1 MIESKN
7 QSEAAVF
14 EVERTRK
21 IAVYRKSVEENFRFL
36 KQCTRLDQLLV
47 SGLLLPLSGGYLV
60 PVCELHAND
69 SALIALLSQWRRD
82 NSFAYPSQFQVTD
95 EGTAS
100 WLRSKL
106 LDVPDRLLFL
116 VLNRFGTPIGHLGL
130 ANCLNDSC
138 EVEIDNVVRGDKHD
152 NLGIMSEA
160 MRVLIRWTEETIAP
174 NSIFLR
180 VFKDNDHAIS
190 FYQKLGFLVELE
202 IPYCLATSGRPG
214 PCWIEIPMDIQS
226 TLVEQD
232 ELLLL
237 TANERE
243 TLSRPP
249 AMVTQENLSEA
260 VAAVASGLREAKRP
274 LLWLGIGIRLAG
286 AASKMQTFLEK
297 LRVPSL
303 VSWSGID
310 LIDSNHPLVYGRAG
324 VCGNRSAN
332 FILQNCDYLLTIG
345 TRLAIPQVGYD
356 ITELARAASITV
368 VDIDEAELDKYR
380 VRYERTIC
388 TDAGDFLSQLQS
400 AFDKQFSAPAE
411 WIDRCNSYRERYP
424 MVGPENADQN
434 GFINSYRFMEKLSL
448 HMKPD
453 QVVVTDAGSSFVCA
467 GQVLKITPPQ
477 RLMASRGLGEMG
489 FGLPGSIGA
498 SFARDRG
505 EVLCLNCDGSMMM
518 NLQELQ
524 TIVHH
529 KLPIKIIILSND
541 GYLSIKHTQNA
552 WFEGRHTSV
561 DRRSGVSCP
570 DYSALAGAFGIP
582 SFQIR
587 TWDDFEDVMPRMLAL
602 PGPAICE
609 VFMDPEQPF
618 APKLAAVLQDGR
630 LISPPLE
637 DLSPQLP
644 RKEFTENMLIGIHP
658 KSVAL
663 NS

>member
-1 MIESKN
+1 MKIKVSDVIANFLAAKKASHVFGIIGAGNVHIFDSIANLGESQLVCVHHEQAATMAMQTYFKVRGIPTASILTTGAGAAN
-7 QSEAAVF
+7 GITGVVGAWMDSVPGLVIAGNEASRHTRETNPLRIYGVQGFDAV
-14 EVERTRK
+14 EMVRK
-21 IAVYRKSVEENFRFL
+21 VTKYAVR
-36 KQCTRLDQLLV
+36 
-47 SGLLLPLSGGYLV
+47 
-60 PVCELHAND
+60 
-69 SALIALLSQWRRD
+69 
-82 NSFAYPSQFQVTD
+82 VTD
-95 EGTAS
+95 PK
-100 WLRSKL
+100 R
-106 LDVPDRLLFL
+106 
-116 VLNRFGTPIGHLGL
+116 
-130 ANCLNDSC
+130 
-138 EVEIDNVVRGDKHD
+138 
-152 NLGIMSEA
+152 IM
-160 MRVLIRWTEETIAP
+160 
-174 NSIFLR
+174 F
-180 VFKDNDHAIS
+180 
-190 FYQKLGFLVELE
+190 ELE
-202 IPYCLATSGRPG
+202 KAYCLATSGRPG

-237 TANERE
+237 TAKERE
-243 TLSRPP
+243 TLLRPP
-249 AMVTQENLSEA
+249 AMVTQEALSES
-260 VAAVASGLREAKRP
+260 VAAVAVGLREAKRP

-286 AASKMQTFLEK
+286 AASKMQAFLEQV
-297 LRVPSL
+297 RVPSL

-380 VRYERTIC
+380 ERYDRTIC
-388 TDAGDFLSQLQS
+388 ADAGDFLSQLQS
-400 AFDKQFSAPAE
+400 AFDKPFSASTE
-411 WIDRCNSYRERYP
+411 WIDHCNNYRERYP
-424 MVGPENADQN
+424 MVGPENTVQN

-529 KLPIKIIILSND
+529 KLPIKIIIFSND

-570 DYSALAGAFGIP
+570 DYSAVAGAFGIP
-582 SFQIR
+582 AFQIR
-587 TWDDFEDVMPRMLAL
+587 TWDDYDEVMPRMQAL

-609 VFMDPEQPF
+609 VFLDPEQPF
-618 APKLAAVLQDGR
+618 APKLAAVLQDGK
-630 LISPPLE
+630 LVSPPLE
-637 DLSPQLP
+637 DLSPQLS
-644 RKEFTENMLIGIHP
+644 RKEFAENMLIGMHP
-658 KSVAL
+658 KSASL
-663 NS
+663 TP